1 MPMLKGHKKAG
12 ELLLFGKLQ
21 EVGADK
27 IAIFL
32 RDIFEIPVA
41 KAVFCRSLDAEPSLA
56 LKNPAQRRRI
66 GLGRLLAYKPCD
78 FRRKAATALRLRL
91 SLPLSRLTLSR
102 VGL

>member
-1 MPMLKGHKKAG
+1 MPLWKGHEKDG

-21 EVGADK
+21 KVGADK

-78 FRRKAATALRLRL
+78 FRRKTATAMRL
-91 SLPLSRLTLSR
+91 SITLPLS
-102 VGL
+102 